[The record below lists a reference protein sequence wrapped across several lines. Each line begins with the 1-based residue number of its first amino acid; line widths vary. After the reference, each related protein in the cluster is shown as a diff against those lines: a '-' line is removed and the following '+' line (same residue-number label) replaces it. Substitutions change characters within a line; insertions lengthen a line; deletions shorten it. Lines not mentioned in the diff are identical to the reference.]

1 MDISYNWL
9 RELTDVSLT
18 PRELAERLTMAGL
31 AVDAVHEAG
40 DDFVLEF
47 DLTSNRPDCL
57 SHLGIAREAAALLGG
72 EVRPP
77 DTAAKSVGGR
87 AEEFTSVEIE
97 DADLCPR
104 YAARVV
110 RGVKVGPSPEWLA
123 RRLQT
128 IGQRPINNVA
138 DITNFVLHEL
148 GQPLHA
154 FDLATL
160 AEHRIVVRRARA
172 GEKIKTLD
180 GAVRELDEQMLV
192 IADAARAVAVA
203 GVMGGEE
210 TEISAATVDVLVE
223 SAYFD
228 PQSVRRTSKLL
239 GLQTD
244 ASHRFERGVDYEGVR
259 RAQDRCVA
267 LICELAGGTATE
279 DAIDVYP
286 RRIAPP
292 VVPLRPRRVEEL
304 TGLRVPAEESARIL
318 EALGF
323 TRAAAAG
330 EDHGKSVAESVNSSV
345 DEGVASG
352 ADAVNASDNA
362 TVEGAEGK
370 LSFRVPTWRT
380 DVSIE
385 EDLVEEV
392 ARLVGYEK
400 IEESLPPSPVTGEYL
415 AGDRRRRAARQV
427 LTACGLS
434 EAVNISFIDES
445 SEGRFE
451 LLPGLQSVEG
461 GQAAEGKQATEG
473 VQADAGEGA
482 LVRLSNPIVE
492 GARLMRPTLLA
503 GLLESVRHNFNR
515 GTRNVRLFETGHV
528 FASSSVGGGTA
539 SGEGG
544 VTSSEVGA
552 APREVN
558 QAAAGEVDN
567 DAAGGDA
574 GRPNEFEAFALVV
587 TGEAL
592 EEGRAAGRELDFFDL
607 KGALEAA
614 TDAMRAGELEFRP
627 DSVRHLREGQS
638 ARVLFGGAEVGTLGR
653 LSEEL
658 AAAYKFRQP
667 VYVAE
672 VNLGVLLASG
682 ERPARYRPLPRFPSV
697 VRDISLLAPRRAEFG
712 GMRRAILSLGIEE
725 CRAVLLVDVYE
736 GEGVPEGKRSIT
748 LRVEYRADERTLR
761 DEEVDSMHARVVAA
775 LEGEFGAQLR
785 S

>member
-1 MDISYNWL
+1 
-9 RELTDVSLT
+9 
-18 PRELAERLTMAGL
+18 
-31 AVDAVHEAG
+31 
-40 DDFVLEF
+40 
-47 DLTSNRPDCL
+47 LTSG
-57 SHLGIAREAAALLGG
+57 S
-72 EVRPP
+72 VRLP
-77 DTAAKSVGGR
+77 DTTAKNAAGR

-97 DADLCPR
+97 DVDLCPR

-110 RGVKVGPSPEWLA
+110 RGVKVAPSPEWLA

-154 FDLATL
+154 FDLSKL

-172 GEKIKTLD
+172 GEKIRTLD
-180 GAVRELDEQMLV
+180 GVERELDEQMLV

-210 TEISAATVDVLVE
+210 TEISAATADVLIE

-244 ASHRFERGVDYEGVR
+244 ASYRFERGVDYEGVR

-292 VVPLRPRRVEEL
+292 VVYLRPSRVEDL
-304 TGLRVPAEESARIL
+304 TGLPVSAEKSARVL
-318 EALGF
+318 ESLGF
-323 TRAAAAG
+323 TPVSAG
-330 EDHGKSVAESVNSSV
+330 DA
-345 DEGVASG
+345 ASG
-352 ADAVNASDNA
+352 
-362 TVEGAEGK
+362 E
-370 LSFRVPTWRT
+370 LFFQVPTWRT

-445 SEGRFE
+445 NEGRFE
-451 LLPGLQSVEG
+451 LLHGLQKVE
-461 GQAAEGKQATEG
+461 
-473 VQADAGEGA
+473 GEGA
-482 LVRLSNPIVE
+482 FVKLSNPIIE

-503 GLLESVRHNFNR
+503 GLLDSVRHNFNR
-515 GTRNVRLFETGHV
+515 GTRNVRLFETGRV
-528 FASSSVGGGTA
+528 FASSDEGDEVA
-539 SGEGG
+539 PGG
-544 VTSSEVGA
+544 VE
-552 APREVN
+552 R
-558 QAAAGEVDN
+558 AAAGE
-567 DAAGGDA
+567 GG
-574 GRPNEFEAFALVV
+574 GRPNEVEAFALAL
-587 TGEAL
+587 TGEAI
-592 EEGRAAGRELDFFDL
+592 EEGRAAGRALDFFDL

-614 TDAMRAGELEFRP
+614 TDAMRVGELEFKS
-627 DSVRHLREGQS
+627 DSVGHLREGQS
-638 ARVLFGGAEVGTLGR
+638 ARVLLGGAEVGSLGR
-653 LSEEL
+653 LDEEL
-658 AAAYKFRQP
+658 AALYKFRQP

-672 VNLGVLLASG
+672 VNLGALLASG
-682 ERPARYRPLPRFPSV
+682 ERPVRYQPLPRFPPV

-712 GMRRAILSLGIEE
+712 EMRRAILSLGIDE
-725 CRAVLLVDVYE
+725 CREVLLVDVYE
-736 GEGVPEGKRSIT
+736 GAGVPEGKRSVT
-748 LRVEYRADERTLR
+748 LRVEYRSDERTLR

-785 S
+785 G

>member
-9 RELTDVSLT
+9 RELTDVSLP

-31 AVDAVHEAG
+31 AVDAVREAG

-57 SHLGIAREAAALLGG
+57 SHLGIAREAAALLGAG
-72 EVRPP
+72 LRLP
-77 DTAAKSVGGR
+77 DTAAQSVGGR

-110 RGVKVGPSPEWLA
+110 RGVKVKPSPEWLA

-154 FDLATL
+154 FDLSTL

-180 GAVRELDEQMLV
+180 GAVRELDEGMLA

-210 TEISAATVDVLVE
+210 TEISAATADVLIE

-244 ASHRFERGVDYEGVR
+244 ASYRFERGVDYEGVR

-267 LICELAGGTATE
+267 LICELAGGTATA

-292 VVPLRPRRVEEL
+292 VVYLRPSRVEDL
-304 TGLRVPAEESARIL
+304 TGLPVSAERSARVL
-318 EALGF
+318 ESLGF
-323 TRAAAAG
+323 APVSAG
-330 EDHGKSVAESVNSSV
+330 GDGSGGTV
-345 DEGVASG
+345 VASPG
-352 ADAVNASDNA
+352 
-362 TVEGAEGK
+362 E
-370 LSFRVPTWRT
+370 LFFRVPTWRT

-392 ARLVGYEK
+392 ARVVGYEK

-427 LTACGLS
+427 LTACGVC

-445 SEGRFE
+445 NEWRFE
-451 LLPGLQSVEG
+451 LLPGLQTVEG
-461 GQAAEGKQATEG
+461 GQRVEG
-473 VQADAGEGA
+473 VQSDEGA
-482 LVRLSNPIVE
+482 FVKLSNPIVE

-503 GLLESVRHNFNR
+503 GLLDSVRRNFNR
-515 GTRNVRLFETGHV
+515 GTRSVRLFETGHV
-528 FASSSVGGGTA
+528 FASSSEGRETA
-539 SGEGG
+539 AGEGG
-544 VTSSEVGA
+544 AAPGEVKQGA
-552 APREVN
+552 AG
-558 QAAAGEVDN
+558 AGLN
-567 DAAGGDA
+567 AAGGDA
-574 GRPNEFEAFALVV
+574 ERPNEFEAFALVL

-614 TDAMRAGELEFRP
+614 TDAMRVGELEFKA

-638 ARVLFGGAEVGTLGR
+638 ARVLFGGEAVGTLGR

-672 VNLGVLLASG
+672 VNLGALLRAG
-682 ERPARYRPLPRFPSV
+682 ERPLRYAPLPRFPSV
-697 VRDISLLAPRRAEFG
+697 VRDVSLVAPRRAAFG
-712 GMRRAILSLGIEE
+712 EMRRAVLSLGIEE
-725 CRAVLLVDVYE
+725 CRGVLLVDVYE
-736 GEGVPEGKRSIT
+736 GAGVPEGKRSVT
-748 LRVEYRADERTLR
+748 LRIEYRADERTLR

-785 S
+785 G

>member
-1 MDISYNWL
+1 MEISYNWL
-9 RELTDVSLT
+9 RELTDVGLS
-18 PRELAERLTMAGL
+18 PRELADRLTMAGL
-31 AVDAVHEAG
+31 AVDAVQEAG

-57 SHLGIAREAAALLGG
+57 SHLGIAREAAALLGA
-72 EVRPP
+72 ELRPP

-110 RGVKVGPSPEWLA
+110 RGVKIAPSPEWLA
-123 RRLQT
+123 RRLQA

-138 DITNFVLHEL
+138 DITNFVLHEM

-160 AEHRIVVRRARA
+160 AERRIVVRRARA
-172 GEKIKTLD
+172 GEKIRTLD
-180 GAVRELDEQMLV
+180 GALRELDEEMLV

-210 TEISAATVDVLVE
+210 TEISASTVDVLVE
-223 SAYFD
+223 SAYFA
-228 PQSVRRTSKLL
+228 PQSVRRTSKTL

-244 ASHRFERGVDYEGVR
+244 ASYRFERGVDYEGVR
-259 RAQDRCVA
+259 RAQDRCIA

-286 RRIAPP
+286 RRIEPP
-292 VVPLRPRRVEEL
+292 VVSLRPRRVEEL
-304 TGLRVPAEESARIL
+304 TGLDVPAAESARIL
-318 EALGF
+318 ESLGF
-323 TRAAAAG
+323 ER
-330 EDHGKSVAESVNSSV
+330 S
-345 DEGVASG
+345 DEGASREHAG
-352 ADAVNASDNA
+352 DDGTSV
-362 TVEGAEGK
+362 K
-370 LSFRVPTWRT
+370 LSFQVPTWRT

-392 ARLVGYEK
+392 ARLVGYDK
-400 IEESLPPSPVTGEYL
+400 IAESLPASPVTGEYL

-427 LTACGLS
+427 LTACGVS
-434 EAVNISFIDES
+434 EAVNISFIEEAN
-445 SEGRFE
+445 EGRFE
-451 LLPGLQSVEG
+451 LLPGLQQIEG
-461 GQAAEGKQATEG
+461 EQDAEGVQSDEG
-473 VQADAGEGA
+473 VQASEGA
-482 LVRLSNPIVE
+482 FVKLSNPIVE

-503 GLLESVRHNFNR
+503 GLLDSVRHNFNR
-515 GTRNVRLFETGHV
+515 GTRSVRLFETGHV
-528 FASSSVGGGTA
+528 FASS
-539 SGEGG
+539 GEGG
-544 VTSSEVGA
+544 V
-552 APREVN
+552 
-558 QAAAGEVDN
+558 
-567 DAAGGDA
+567 AAGGGGA
-574 GRPNEFEAFALVV
+574 RPNEFEAFALVL

-614 TDAMRAGELEFRP
+614 TDAMRVGELEFRS

-638 ARVLFGGAEVGTLGR
+638 ARVRLGGEDVGTLGR

-672 VNLGVLLASG
+672 VNLGALLAAG
-682 ERPARYRPLPRFPSV
+682 ERPVRYQPLPRFPSV
-697 VRDISLLAPRRAEFG
+697 VRDVSLVAPRRAAFG
-712 GMRRAILSLGIEE
+712 EMRRAVLSLGIEE

-736 GEGVPEGKRSIT
+736 GAGVPEGKRSIT
-748 LRVEYRADERTLR
+748 LRVEYRADDRTLR
-761 DEEVDSMHARVVAA
+761 DEEVEAMHARVVAV
-775 LEGEFGAQLR
+775 LEQQFGAQLR
-785 S
+785 V